1 MPPRIS
7 SGETFGEQPRLL
19 LQQADVLDVERMSRP
34 ARAPPACIA
43 VRPFRMMTMF
53 LPSSSRTCWL
63 PRWKPSPTA
72 DSSTI
77 EITPHMI
84 PNIVRKLRSLLAAR
98 FDQVWRRSS
107 IGYVAMRAGLK
118 PLRPTA
124 STTRSP
130 SARPLSTSRAGA
142 VADADA

>member
-1 MPPRIS
+1 MS
-7 SGETFGEQPRLL
+7 SVT
-19 LQQADVLDVERMSRP
+19 SRP
-34 ARAPPACIA
+34 ARAPPACID

-63 PRWKPSPTA
+63 PRWNPSPTA

-84 PNIVRKLRSLLAAR
+84 PNIVRKLRSLFAAR

-107 IGYVAMRAGLK
+107 MGGSRQARGLSYC
-118 PLRPTA
+118 

-130 SARPLSTSRAGA
+130 AERPLTTSVRVPLLMPTVIGTRSRPVLAAGA
-142 VADADA
+142 NRSAKGLREAS